1 MASETLPGAKAG
13 QRSLSRLSD
22 ETALAVSTSK
32 SDRKKGMLYVVDTAA
47 SGAVL
52 AWARDVIP
60 CEDGD
65 DLVFVGMDDG
75 RLFPNDRVRGPV
87 FAVVQQF
94 DDGES
99 LENLKVN
106 IADLVTEDGEIVP
119 RDRVKLVG
127 TAIV

>member
-1 MASETLPGAKAG
+1 
-13 QRSLSRLSD
+13 
-22 ETALAVSTSK
+22 
-32 SDRKKGMLYVVDTAA
+32 MLYVVDTAA

>member
-1 MASETLPGAKAG
+1 M
-13 QRSLSRLSD
+13 SRLSD

-94 DDGES
+94 DED
-99 LENLKVN
+99 EN
-106 IADLVTEDGEIVP
+106 E
-119 RDRVKLVG
+119 
-127 TAIV
+127 